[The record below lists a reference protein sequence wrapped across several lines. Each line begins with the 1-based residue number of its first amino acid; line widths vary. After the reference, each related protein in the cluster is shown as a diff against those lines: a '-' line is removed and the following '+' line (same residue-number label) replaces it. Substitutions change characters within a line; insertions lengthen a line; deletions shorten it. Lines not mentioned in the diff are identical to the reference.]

1 MTRFFGF
8 LAALVVVWVVGFVLF
23 VTNLPR
29 ESDRWPTEAD
39 GIVVYTG
46 GGARI
51 AAGMVLMQRGSAQ
64 RLLISGVNPGT
75 SREALIEMNPEAKP
89 IFDCCVDLGI
99 EAQSTEGNAAE
110 VRDWALQ
117 HGFKRIILVTS
128 DYHMPR
134 ALVET
139 RARLKGV
146 TLKAYP
152 VASGFIDRNGRPSS
166 REAWK
171 QLAFEYSKYLASH
184 VKTRLAGTAQ

>member
-1 MTRFFGF
+1 MKRLLG
-8 LAALVVVWVVGFVLF
+8 LAAALALAWVAGFF
-23 VTNLPR
+23 VFLSHLPR
-29 ESDRWPTEAD
+29 EAQAVATAAD

-51 AAGMVLMQRGSAQ
+51 AAGMELMERGAAQ

-75 SREALIEMNPEAKP
+75 SREALIQMNPEARP
-89 IFDCCVDLGI
+89 LFECCIDIGI
-99 EAQSTEGNAAE
+99 EAQTTEGNAAE
-110 VRDWALQ
+110 VRDWATR

-146 TLKAYP
+146 ALAAYP
-152 VASGFIDRNGRPSS
+152 VASGFVDAHGHPASG
-166 REAWK
+166 EAWR

-184 VKTRLAGTAQ
+184 VKTRLALTE

>member
-1 MTRFFGF
+1 MTRFFAV
-8 LAALVVVWVVGFVLF
+8 LAVLALAWGAGLF
-23 VTNLPR
+23 VFISHLPL
-29 ESDRWPTEAD
+29 ETASKPDEAD

-46 GGARI
+46 GGSRI
-51 AAGMVLMQRGSAQ
+51 AAGMALMEQGAAQ

-75 SREALIEMNPEAKP
+75 SRDVLIDMNPEAKT

-99 EAQSTEGNAAE
+99 EAQTTEGNATE
-110 VRDWALQ
+110 VRDWALK
-117 HGFKRIILVTS
+117 HGFRRIILVTS

-146 TLKAYP
+146 TLAAYP
-152 VASGFIDRNGRPSS
+152 VTSGFLDAKGRPISQ
-166 REAWK
+166 EAWK

-184 VKTRLAGTAQ
+184 VKTRLASTSG